1 MDPTW
6 GRRELP
12 VLEAIISDLDLVPV
26 GGGWPDGADIAA
38 RTGLPLADVGA
49 ALLALD
55 GPFITLVRSGTASGW
70 HVTAVTADARRT
82 AGQWPSGEALIDQIA
97 ARIAEAAERE
107 PDHERKGRLQ
117 AVARGLGGA
126 AKQIAVNVASA
137 YLERGAHHT

>member
-1 MDPTW
+1 MTAAPAPAPQAIRHPGQKFPVSHDR
-6 GRRELP
+6 GRVAQVNRRR
-12 VLEAIISDLDLVPV
+12 AST
-26 GGGWPDGADIAA
+26 A
-38 RTGLPLADVGA
+38 
-49 ALLALD
+49 
-55 GPFITLVRSGTASGW
+55 GPASGW

-82 AGQWPSGEALIDQIA
+82 AGHWPSGEALIDQIA

-107 PDHERKGRLQ
+107 PDPERKGRLQ

>member
-1 MDPTW
+1 MFAS
-6 GRRELP
+6 
-12 VLEAIISDLDLVPV
+12 VLLTSGP
-26 GGGWPDGADIAA
+26 
-38 RTGLPLADVGA
+38 PLANAGA
-49 ALLALD
+49 ALLALH
-55 GPFITLVRSGTASGW
+55 GPFITLVRSGSASGW

-117 AVARGLGGA
+117 AVASGLGGA

-137 YLERGAHHT
+137 YLERWAHHT